1 MQGFRNVLWDSQ
13 TFPNRRGSGCQT
25 EFYLQ
30 IVKILI
36 TVNLT
41 FHSFICTGLTGFT
54 HGTLLLLLLT
64 EISLLRD
71 FYQCLSLQCSTAQ
84 SPDFTI
90 RHGGQLVKEQRL
102 GRGRVLPEAIKV
114 IFPTYF
120 IHSFKHGSK
129 KLHVSFFTSARC
141 CTNRLQAEKLH
152 PATKRS

>member
-90 RHGGQLVKEQRL
+90 RHGGQLVKEQTETGKRK
-102 GRGRVLPEAIKV
+102 GAPWSNKSH
-114 IFPTYF
+114 FPYLLYPLLQ
-120 IHSFKHGSK
+120 SK